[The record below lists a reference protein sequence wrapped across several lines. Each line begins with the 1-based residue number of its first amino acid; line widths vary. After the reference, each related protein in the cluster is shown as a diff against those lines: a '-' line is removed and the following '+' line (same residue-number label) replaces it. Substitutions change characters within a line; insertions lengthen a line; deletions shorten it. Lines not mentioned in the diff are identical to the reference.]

1 MHAHGPPARR
11 DGPSTFGGQQL
22 ARFHKADFQEGLPKR
37 EAFFV
42 VRGGRAT
49 SGPTAYLAIAFASRD
64 AAAAT
69 RLRVA
74 IAELA
79 PDSRVVRSRA
89 GVAAALR
96 ELTDPIDARV
106 HAESLRARLA
116 KATGDDA
123 VSAGVGGP
131 MRGAT
136 GAHLALLQAEQAV
149 VVGRGLRG
157 DGRVTLFD
165 DLGPYCFVLGRP
177 ESDIREFADR
187 ILGPLAEDGRHA
199 DLLRTLDAYLRLHGS
214 LNAVARD
221 LFLHRNTVRQRLR
234 RIAKLT
240 GADLN
245 DAEARLALQ
254 LALLGRQALE
264 RLAS

>member
-1 MHAHGPPARR
+1 M
-11 DGPSTFGGQQL
+11 
-22 ARFHKADFQEGLPKR
+22 
-37 EAFFV
+37 
-42 VRGGRAT
+42 
-49 SGPTAYLAIAFASRD
+49 PTVYIAIAFASRD

-74 IAELA
+74 IAELV
-79 PDSRVVRSRA
+79 PDARVVRSRS
-89 GVAAALR
+89 GIAAALR
-96 ELTDPIDARV
+96 EVAGPVDTRTD
-106 HAESLRARLA
+106 AESLRARLA
-116 KATGDDA
+116 EATGDDA
-123 VSAGVGGP
+123 LSAGVGGP
-131 MRGAT
+131 KRGAT

-149 VVGRGLRG
+149 VVGRALRG

-187 ILGPLAEDGRHA
+187 ILGPLADGERHS
-199 DLLRTLDAYLRLHGS
+199 DLVRTLDAFLRLHGS

-221 LFLHRNTVRQRLR
+221 LYLHRNTVRQRLR
-234 RIAKLT
+234 RISKLT
-240 GADLN
+240 GADLRS
-245 DAEARLALQ
+245 AEARLALQ

>member
-1 MHAHGPPARR
+1 M
-11 DGPSTFGGQQL
+11 
-22 ARFHKADFQEGLPKR
+22 
-37 EAFFV
+37 
-42 VRGGRAT
+42 
-49 SGPTAYLAIAFASRD
+49 
-64 AAAAT
+64 

-74 IAELA
+74 VAELA
-79 PDSRVVRSRA
+79 PDARVVRSRT

-96 ELTDPIDARV
+96 ELTAPVDVRALADA
-106 HAESLRARLA
+106 LRLRLA
-116 KATGDDA
+116 GALGDSGL
-123 VSAGVGGP
+123 SAGVGGP
-131 MRGAT
+131 KRGTT

-149 VVGRGLRG
+149 VLGRALRG

-187 ILGPLAEDGRHA
+187 VLGPLADGERHA
-199 DLLRTLDAYLRLHGS
+199 ELVRTLDSYLRLHGS

-234 RIAKLT
+234 RITKLT
-240 GADLN
+240 GADLKN
-245 DAEARLALQ
+245 SDSRLALQ

>member
-1 MHAHGPPARR
+1 M
-11 DGPSTFGGQQL
+11 
-22 ARFHKADFQEGLPKR
+22 
-37 EAFFV
+37 
-42 VRGGRAT
+42 
-49 SGPTAYLAIAFASRD
+49 PTVYIAIAFASRD

-74 IAELA
+74 IAELV
-79 PDSRVVRSRA
+79 PDARVVRSRS
-89 GVAAALR
+89 GIAAALR
-96 ELTDPIDARV
+96 EVAGPVDTRTD
-106 HAESLRARLA
+106 AESLRARLA
-116 KATGDDA
+116 EATGDDA
-123 VSAGVGGP
+123 LSAGVGGP
-131 MRGAT
+131 KRGAT

-149 VVGRGLRG
+149 VVGRALRG

-187 ILGPLAEDGRHA
+187 ILGPLADGERHS
-199 DLLRTLDAYLRLHGS
+199 DLVRTLDAFLRLHGS

-221 LFLHRNTVRQRLR
+221 LYLHRNTVRQRLR

-240 GADLN
+240 GADLRN
-245 DAEARLALQ
+245 ADARLALQ

>member
-1 MHAHGPPARR
+1 
-11 DGPSTFGGQQL
+11 
-22 ARFHKADFQEGLPKR
+22 
-37 EAFFV
+37 V
-42 VRGGRAT
+42 
-49 SGPTAYLAIAFASRD
+49 PTVYIAIAFASRD
-64 AAAAT
+64 ATAAT

-74 IAELA
+74 IAELV
-79 PDSRVVRSRA
+79 PDARVVRSRS
-89 GVAAALR
+89 GIAAALR
-96 ELTDPIDARV
+96 EVAGPVDTRTD
-106 HAESLRARLA
+106 AESLRARLA
-116 KATGDDA
+116 EATGDDA
-123 VSAGVGGP
+123 LSAGVGGP
-131 MRGAT
+131 KRGAA

-149 VVGRGLRG
+149 VVGRALRG

-187 ILGPLAEDGRHA
+187 ILGPLADAERHS
-199 DLLRTLDAYLRLHGS
+199 DLVRTLDAFLRLHGS

-221 LFLHRNTVRQRLR
+221 LYLHRNTVRQRLR

-240 GADLN
+240 GADLRN
-245 DAEARLALQ
+245 ADARLALQ